1 MGLAE
6 KVEYLSVEEYLAGE
20 MLSRIRHEFI
30 DGQVFAMAGASK
42 RHNQICGNLYRNISA
57 RLLGT
62 DCDVF
67 MESVKVRPN
76 EITFYYPDIVITCEP
91 TDDDEYVV
99 HQPLLIVE
107 VISPTSERTDRYEK
121 LQIYR
126 QIPTLREYVIVWQEE
141 MLAEVHRR
149 AENLNWTV
157 ERFSRAE
164 AEINFDSIDF
174 SLKLSEIY
182 QGIGF

>member
-6 KVEYLSVEEYLAGE
+6 KVEYISVEEYLEGE
-20 MLSRIRHEFI
+20 KISQIRHEFI
-30 DGQVFAMAGASK
+30 DGQIFPIADDSK
-42 RHNQICGNLYRNISA
+42 RHNRICGNLCQSFSA
-57 RLLGT
+57 RLIGS

-76 EITFYYPDIVITCEP
+76 EITFYYPDIVVTCD
-91 TDDDEYVV
+91 TKDDDEYVV
-99 HQPLLIVE
+99 HHPLLIVE

-126 QIPTLREYVIVWQEE
+126 QIPSLWEYVIVWQEE
-141 MLAEVHRR
+141 MLVEIHRR
-149 AENLNWTV
+149 GEGEAWTV
-157 ERFSRAE
+157 ERFSHTE

-174 SLKLSEIY
+174 ALKLSEIY
-182 QGIGF
+182 QAIQF

>member
-6 KVEYLSVEEYLAGE
+6 KVEYTSVREYLKGE
-20 MLSRIRHEFI
+20 KLSRIRHEFI

-42 RHNQICGNLYRNISA
+42 RHNQICGNLYRNLSA
-57 RLLGT
+57 RLIGS

-76 EITFYYPDIVITCEP
+76 EITFYYPDIVVTCEP

-99 HQPLLIVE
+99 HHPLLIVE
-107 VISPTSERTDRYEK
+107 VISPTSERADRYEK

-126 QIPTLREYVIVWQEE
+126 QIPSLREYVIVWREE
-141 MLAEVHRR
+141 LLVEIHRR
-149 AENLNWTV
+149 DEEQAWTV
-157 ERFSRAE
+157 ERFSQAE

-174 SLKLSEIY
+174 ALKLSEIY
-182 QGIGF
+182 QTIQF